1 MKNITGLLIRTDGSR
16 ASFKTI
22 PANLE
27 SYYKTLDCE
36 LIDIVNRQIGYD
48 KAYRFN
54 IICDDEALL
63 KSPAIASAIDHSL
76 DYCLYGNLFVVG
88 VDKETGDVRSL
99 TKDEQEHLRLQHSRI
114 FVPHSPESIDGLIR
128 VTY

>member
-1 MKNITGLLIRTDGSR
+1 MKYITGLLVKTDGSK
-16 ASFKTI
+16 ATFKTI

-48 KAYRFN
+48 KDFRFN

-63 KSPAIASAIDHSL
+63 KAPTIASALNHNF

-88 VDKETGDVRSL
+88 VDKDTGDARSL
-99 TKDEQEHLRLQHSRI
+99 TRGEMAHLRTHHQHI
-114 FVPHSPESIDGLIR
+114 FVPYSHHSVDGLLR
-128 VTY
+128 VTF

>member
-1 MKNITGLLIRTDGSR
+1 MKNITGMLIRTDGTK

-36 LIDIVNRQIGYD
+36 LIDIVNRQVGYD
-48 KAYRFN
+48 NAYRFN

-63 KSPAIASAIDHSL
+63 KSPAIASAMDHGL
-76 DYCLYGNLFVVG
+76 NYCLYGNLFVVG
-88 VDKETGDVRSL
+88 IDEETGDIRNL
-99 TKDEQEHLRLQHSRI
+99 TKDERKYLELNHCQF
-114 FVPHSPESIDGLIR
+114 FVPYRNDPVDGLIR

>member
-1 MKNITGLLIRTDGSR
+1 MKNITGMLIRTDGTK

-36 LIDIVNRQIGYD
+36 LIDIVNRQVGYD
-48 KAYRFN
+48 KKYRFN

-63 KSPAIASAIDHSL
+63 KSPAIASARSHNF

-88 VDKETGDVRSL
+88 IDKETGDIRSL
-99 TKDEQEHLRLQHSRI
+99 TKDEREHLRLCRTLM
-114 FVPHSPESIDGLIR
+114 FVPHRNDPVDVLIR

>member
-1 MKNITGLLIRTDGSR
+1 MKNITGMLIRTDGTN

-36 LIDIVNRQIGYD
+36 LIDIVNRQVGHD
-48 KAYRFN
+48 KDNRYN

-63 KSPAIASAIDHSL
+63 KSPAVSTAIDHSL
-76 DYCLYGNLFVVG
+76 NYCLYGNLFVVG
-88 VDKETGDVRSL
+88 VDEETGDVRSL
-99 TKDEQEHLRLQHSRI
+99 TKDERKHLSRSHTR
-114 FVPHSPESIDGLIR
+114 FYASGTAALIDGLYWVR
-128 VTY
+128 F

>member
-1 MKNITGLLIRTDGSR
+1 MKNITGMLIRTDGSS

-36 LIDIVNRQIGYD
+36 RIDIVNRQVGYE

-63 KSPAIASAIDHSL
+63 KSPAIASALNHSF

-88 VDKETGDVRSL
+88 VDKETGGIRSL
-99 TKDEQEHLRLQHSRI
+99 TKDEREHLRAQHSRF
-114 FVPHSPESIDGLIR
+114 FVNYSYESVDGLIR
-128 VTY
+128 VTF